1 MGGVA
6 HWLARALAQSG
17 EEGGFRDLLDV
28 LPQVV
33 FRQDRRGRIT
43 FANRAFCQLVRL
55 GPDEVL
61 GREDVSL
68 VGEEHVERARLDDQ
82 RALDSGESFEADYAG
97 SEGSGP
103 TLRVLRAPFR
113 DGRGEV
119 LGFFGVAWE
128 VSVQSRRVERLEQEN
143 LFFRTLM
150 DALPDAIYFKDRDS
164 RLTWAN
170 RRALEAFAATTL
182 TDLLGKSD
190 FDLFSPP
197 QARQSFRD
205 EQEIMRSGRPLVNVE
220 EEEILADG
228 GTRWASTTKMPL
240 VDPRGWVVGTFG
252 ISRDISERK
261 HAEARFEYQAFY
273 DAVTDLPNR
282 ALFMNRLEHLLRR
295 ARRKSGAP
303 LLFAL
308 VCLDVDR
315 FKGVNDSLGHQQGD
329 DLLVQ
334 IARRLE
340 TCVRPGDT
348 LARLGGDEF
357 TVLLEDI
364 RSETDATRVAE
375 RIHKALAEP
384 FTVGGTDVFISA
396 SLGIALSSSG
406 YVKPEEMLRD
416 ADIAMYRAKSK
427 GRSRHEVFDADMHR
441 RAVSMLQL
449 ETDLRRAVER
459 DECRLYYQPIVDLE
473 TGRMVGFEALLRWQ
487 HPRRGLVMPDVFIP
501 LAEETGLITPLG
513 LWSMREAC
521 RQMKEW
527 QLRFPK
533 QPPLTMNVNVSAR
546 QLGQPDLVERV
557 QQIMAETGIH
567 PTSLVAEMTESALM
581 QDARAGATVLH
592 RLHDLGVRIHIDDFG
607 TGYSSLSYLQS
618 FPVDTLKVDR
628 SFVSRMT
635 LERGQSE
642 IVRAVVALAQN
653 LGMGVTAEGVETAE
667 QIAALRAL
675 RCTRAQGFYFARP
688 VPAREAEELLVRGLP
703 KF

>member
-1 MGGVA
+1 MGGMA
-6 HWLARALAQSG
+6 HMLAHALEQG
-17 EEGGFRDLLDV
+17 RDEGRFRDLLDV
-28 LPQVV
+28 LPQIV
-33 FRQDRRGRIT
+33 FREDAKGRIT

-61 GREDVSL
+61 GRDDVSI
-68 VGEEHVERARLDDQ
+68 VPADRVERARLDDQ
-82 RALDSGESFEADYAG
+82 RALESGESFETDYA
-97 SEGSGP
+97 SSDGSGSV
-103 TLRVLRAPFR
+103 LRVLRAPFR

-128 VSVQSRRVERLEQEN
+128 VSVQSRRVEGLEQEN

-150 DALPDAIYFKDRDS
+150 DTLPDAIYFKDRDS

-170 RRALEAFAATTL
+170 RRAQEKFGAAAL
-182 TDLLGKSD
+182 TDLVGKTD

-197 QARQSFRD
+197 QAGQAFRD

-220 EEEILADG
+220 EEELRADG
-228 GTRWASTTKMPL
+228 ETRWVSTTKMPL

-261 HAEARFEYQAFY
+261 QAEARFEYQAFY
-273 DAVTDLPNR
+273 DAVTELPNR
-282 ALFMNRLEHLLRR
+282 ALFMDRLEHLLRR

-315 FKGVNDSLGHQQGD
+315 FKGVNESLGHQQGD
-329 DLLVQ
+329 GLLVQ

-406 YVKPEEMLRD
+406 YAQPEEMLRD

-427 GRSRHEVFDADMHR
+427 GRSRHEVFDVDMHR
-441 RAVSMLQL
+441 RAVHLLQL

-459 DECRLYYQPIVDLE
+459 NECRLYYQPIVDLE
-473 TGRMVGFEALLRWQ
+473 SCQLTGFEALLRWQ

-527 QLRFPK
+527 QTRFPH

-546 QLGQPDLVERV
+546 QLSQPDLVERV
-557 QQIMAETGIH
+557 QEIMADTGIA
-567 PTSLVAEMTESALM
+567 PASLAVEMTESALM
-581 QDARAGATVLH
+581 QDARAGATILN
-592 RLHDLGVRIHIDDFG
+592 RLHDLGLRIHIDDFG

-635 LERGQSE
+635 QERGQSE

-653 LGMGVTAEGVETAE
+653 LGMGVTAEGVETPSRSPRSGPC
-667 QIAALRAL
+667 AAHARKASTSPAPSPRARR
-675 RCTRAQGFYFARP
+675 RC
-688 VPAREAEELLVRGLP
+688 
-703 KF
+703 